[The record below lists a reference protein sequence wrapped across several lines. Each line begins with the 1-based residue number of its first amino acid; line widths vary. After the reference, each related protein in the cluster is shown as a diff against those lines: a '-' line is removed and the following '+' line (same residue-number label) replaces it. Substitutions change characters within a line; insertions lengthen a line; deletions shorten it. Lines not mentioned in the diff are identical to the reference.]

1 MCCSRMDLLRVR
13 RRSIKPLRPRFWR
26 GRSRSRSIRMKVV
39 ASIVCAAIVTLATVT
54 LSAHLITSK
63 GKVTAV
69 EKEAV
74 KVDVVDPETK
84 KVIPRTFIVDEQTKV
99 LRDDKLVKFADAR

>member
-1 MCCSRMDLLRVR
+1 MKTIICSAL
-13 RRSIKPLRPRFWR
+13 IA
-26 GRSRSRSIRMKVV
+26 I
-39 ASIVCAAIVTLATVT
+39 AAVT

-63 GKVTAV
+63 GTVAAV

-84 KVIPRTFIVDEQTKV
+84 KVTPRTFIVDEETKV
-99 LRDDKLVKFADAR
+99 LRDDKLVMFADAKIKKGENITITVDHDLDEDLAQTIRLGTTKK

>member
-1 MCCSRMDLLRVR
+1 MRTIICSAL
-13 RRSIKPLRPRFWR
+13 IA
-26 GRSRSRSIRMKVV
+26 I
-39 ASIVCAAIVTLATVT
+39 AAVT

-63 GKVTAV
+63 GTVTAV

-84 KVIPRTFIVDEQTKV
+84 KVTPRTFIVDEETKV
-99 LRDDKLVKFADAR
+99 LRDDKLVKFADAKIKKGENITITVDHDLDEDLAQTIRLGTTKK

>member
-1 MCCSRMDLLRVR
+1 
-13 RRSIKPLRPRFWR
+13 
-26 GRSRSRSIRMKVV
+26 MKILASV
-39 ASIVCAAIVTLATVT
+39 ACAVIVALATVT

-84 KVIPRTFIVDEQTKV
+84 KVTPRTFIVDEETKV
-99 LRDDKLVKFADAR
+99 LRDDKLVKFADARIQKGENITITVDHDLDEDLAQTIRLGTTKK

>member
-1 MCCSRMDLLRVR
+1 MKTVAATVCC
-13 RRSIKPLRPRFWR
+13 
-26 GRSRSRSIRMKVV
+26 
-39 ASIVCAAIVTLATVT
+39 AIVALTVS

-63 GKVTAV
+63 GTVTAV

-84 KVIPRTFIVDEQTKV
+84 KVTARKFIVDEETKV
-99 LRDDKLVKFADAR
+99 LRDDKLVKFADAKIQKGENITITVDHDLDEDLAQTIRLGTTKK

>member
-1 MCCSRMDLLRVR
+1 
-13 RRSIKPLRPRFWR
+13 
-26 GRSRSRSIRMKVV
+26 MKL
-39 ASIVCAAIVTLATVT
+39 AAAIVCSAIVAIATVN

-69 EKEAV
+69 EKESV

-84 KVIPRTFIVDEQTKV
+84 KVTPRTFIVDRETKV
-99 LRDDKLVKFADAR
+99 LRDDKLVKFADARIVKGENITVVVDHDLDEDLAHTIRLGTTKK

>member
-1 MCCSRMDLLRVR
+1 
-13 RRSIKPLRPRFWR
+13 
-26 GRSRSRSIRMKVV
+26 MKT
-39 ASIVCAAIVTLATVT
+39 IAAIVCSVIVAMTTIT

-63 GKVTAV
+63 GTVTAV

-84 KVIPRTFIVDEQTKV
+84 KVTARKFIVDEETKV
-99 LRDDKLVKFADAR
+99 LRDDKLVKFADAKIVKGEKITVTVDHDLDEDLAQTIRLGTTKK

>member
-1 MCCSRMDLLRVR
+1 
-13 RRSIKPLRPRFWR
+13 
-26 GRSRSRSIRMKVV
+26 MKT
-39 ASIVCAAIVTLATVT
+39 AAAIVCSAIIVIATVT

-84 KVIPRTFIVDEQTKV
+84 KVTPRTFIVDEETKV
-99 LRDDKLVKFADAR
+99 LRDDKLVKFADARIQKGENITITVDHDLDEDLAQTIRLGITKK

>member
-1 MCCSRMDLLRVR
+1 
-13 RRSIKPLRPRFWR
+13 
-26 GRSRSRSIRMKVV
+26 MKI
-39 ASIVCAAIVTLATVT
+39 AAAIVCSAIVALATVA

-84 KVIPRTFIVDEQTKV
+84 KVTPRTFIVDEETKV
-99 LRDDKLVKFADAR
+99 LRDDKLVKFADARIQKGESITITVDHDLDEDLAQTIRLGTTKK

>member
-1 MCCSRMDLLRVR
+1 
-13 RRSIKPLRPRFWR
+13 
-26 GRSRSRSIRMKVV
+26 MKML
-39 ASIVCAAIVTLATVT
+39 ASIASAVIVALATVT

-84 KVIPRTFIVDEQTKV
+84 KVIPRTFIVDEVTKV
-99 LRDDKLVKFADAR
+99 LRDDKLVKFADAKIQKGENITITVDHDLDEDLAQIIRLGITKK

>member
-1 MCCSRMDLLRVR
+1 
-13 RRSIKPLRPRFWR
+13 
-26 GRSRSRSIRMKVV
+26 MKI
-39 ASIVCAAIVTLATVT
+39 AAAIVSCAIVLLGTVT

-84 KVIPRTFIVDEQTKV
+84 KVTPRKFLVDEETKV
-99 LRDDKLVKFADAR
+99 LRDDKLVKFADARIRKGETITVTVDHDLDEDLAHIIRLGTTKK

>member
-1 MCCSRMDLLRVR
+1 
-13 RRSIKPLRPRFWR
+13 
-26 GRSRSRSIRMKVV
+26 MKILASV
-39 ASIVCAAIVTLATVT
+39 ACAVIVALATVT

-74 KVDVVDPETK
+74 KVDVMDPETK
-84 KVIPRTFIVDEQTKV
+84 KVTPRTFIVDEETKV
-99 LRDDKLVKFADAR
+99 LRDDKLVKFADAKIQKGENITITVDHDLDEDLAQTIRLGTTKK